1 MLGDTG
7 ESTFVVL
14 PDNAESYEVTVDL
27 RDVRLWERTSPRNTL
42 RKFAENPSADDIF
55 SLVHIAIKRQRIRE
69 VPPLAE
75 WIDVTRVRV
84 KAEPVGGLL
93 DRNELIAVIE
103 KTVGYD
109 DGLSVTIAN
118 DVMNLLESLPGREP
132 DPTRTGH

>member
-1 MLGDTG
+1 
-7 ESTFVVL
+7 
-14 PDNAESYEVTVDL
+14 
-27 RDVRLWERTSPRNTL
+27 
-42 RKFAENPSADDIF
+42 
-55 SLVHIAIKRQRIRE
+55 
-69 VPPLAE
+69 
-75 WIDVTRVRV
+75 TRVRV